1 MRRCLEQSNAG
12 PCKVRPL
19 LAIAAVVV
27 GIAATWST
35 TEVGT
40 AEYLRAPEPPSNLI
54 AVPADLGIYLQWDAS
69 PTPVQQISEYRI
81 ERFREGDS
89 AAVIIRRVPAGQLS
103 DFDSTGLGGIE
114 YRYRVRARDWFLN
127 DSPWSDPAFATY
139 RDPDP
144 PAPPDSVSVVISPE
158 GLFVDWVENS
168 EPDLYR
174 YRVYKAVEG
183 APFQP
188 VAEPDQSQFLDGDV
202 RVAVSYV
209 YAVTALDHSGNESA
223 LSDSVSGFIAD
234 GVPPGKVADFHAR
247 GTADGVRLT
256 WVAPTDSDLLG
267 FRVARSRDP
276 VFSDPLVTL
285 GRADSTFVD
294 STALERVFYVYR
306 IEAVDESGNY
316 GEPSFADVI
325 RPDATAP
332 NAPTGFQLARTS
344 SAIHLSWSPSGSS
357 DLESYRIYEE
367 SLIDSSQ
374 TVIRVDGRFAEH
386 VVFPFQPGL
395 PRRYQVTAV
404 DTTGNESAA
413 TQAIETALVPSVFE
427 RPATNPGPAFR
438 LVSVPGLPAREW
450 EFGGTRGVDWEV
462 LDPLTLQPTPAG
474 STSIPGHGVWARA
487 TPASADAASRHTTA
501 DQVLQSN
508 DGWTLEI
515 PVEAGWNVLASPF
528 DIAVDWDLVRQWNGV
543 EGPLLAYQGSWERTR
558 VLRPYEGAYWYNDAG
573 VDRLAIPY
581 SVERMETPTD
591 STAGASVLIRAR
603 RITGGRGQT
612 IQLGGDLRPVRLPPT
627 PVGLTRFFVDLPD
640 GPFLGAPTF
649 PETELELVWQD
660 TGDRFEIQ
668 AVEYPAGTIPVLTD
682 QHATPHILSDDALV
696 LNRMSGRFTFRL
708 RPSDEALPSPA
719 NESRIVEAFPNP
731 IDSRLSAVYDIAV
744 PGPIRLQ
751 IVDLMGRVVADIRRE
766 WKEPGRY
773 AAHWELDTH
782 IASGSYILT
791 LWTSEGRTAR
801 MVQVVR

>member
-1 MRRCLEQSNAG
+1 M
-12 PCKVRPL
+12 
-19 LAIAAVVV
+19 VV
-27 GIAATWST
+27 GIAAVWATAD
-35 TEVGT
+35 VGT
-40 AEYLRAPEPPSNLI
+40 AEDLRAPEPPSNLI

-69 PTPVQQISEYRI
+69 PTPVREISEYRI

-139 RDPDP
+139 RDPVA
-144 PAPPDSVSVVISPE
+144 PAPPDSVSVVMSPQ
-158 GLFVDWVENS
+158 GLFVDWVENA
-168 EPDLYR
+168 EPDLSA
-174 YRVYKAVEG
+174 YRVYKAIEG
-183 APFQP
+183 APFQQ
-188 VAEPDQSQFLDGDV
+188 VGEPDQSQFLDRDV
-202 RVAVSYV
+202 RASVSYV
-209 YAVTALDHSGNESA
+209 YSVTALDYSGNESTR
-223 LSDSVSGFIAD
+223 SDSVFGFIPD
-234 GVPPGKVADFHAR
+234 GIPPGSVGAFKAR
-247 GTADGVRLT
+247 GTADGVRLS
-256 WVAPTDSDLLG
+256 WVAPTDADLLG
-267 FRVARSRDP
+267 FRLARSRDP
-276 VFSDPLVTL
+276 VFSDPLVNL
-285 GRADSTFVD
+285 GRADTTFVD

-344 SAIHLSWSPSGSS
+344 SAIHLSWSPSGSQ

-413 TQAIETALVPSVFE
+413 TSAIETSLVPSTFY

-438 LVSVPGLPAREW
+438 LVSVPGLPALEW
-450 EFGGTRGVDWEV
+450 GFSGTRGVDWEV
-462 LDPLTLQPTPAG
+462 VDPVTLQPTPAG
-474 STSIPGHGVWARA
+474 AISVPGRGVWAWGS
-487 TPASADAASRHTTA
+487 PVSSDAASGQA
-501 DQVLQSN
+501 MAAQVLHSGN
-508 DGWTLEI
+508 GWKHPI
-515 PVEAGWNVLASPF
+515 PVQAGWNVLASPF
-528 DIAVDWDLVRQWNGV
+528 DIDVDWDLVRLWNGV
-543 EGPLLAYQGSWERTR
+543 EGPLLAYRGGWESTHL
-558 VLRPYEGAYWYNDAG
+558 LRPYEGAYWYNDAG
-573 VDRLAIPY
+573 VDRLEIPY
-581 SVERMETPTD
+581 SVERIDAPSD
-591 STAGASVLIRAR
+591 STLGAPVLIRAR
-603 RITGGRGQT
+603 RIDGGQGQT
-612 IQLGGDLRPVRLPPT
+612 IQLGGGLSPVRLPPMPDGIAT
-627 PVGLTRFFVDLPD
+627 FFVALPE
-640 GPFLGAPTF
+640 GPFLGMPTL
-649 PETELELVWQD
+649 PETEVELVWQD
-660 TGDRFEIQ
+660 AGDRFEVQ
-668 AVEYPAGTIPVLTD
+668 AVEYPMGTIPVLTD
-682 QHATPHILSDDALV
+682 QYATPHILSDEALG

-719 NESRIVEAFPNP
+719 NGSRIVEAFPNP

-773 AAHWELDTH
+773 AADWELDAH

-791 LWTSEGRTAR
+791 LWTREGRTAR
-801 MVQVVR
+801 MVHVVR